1 MSAQTS
7 VATGGA
13 GSSRR
18 LQPTLSQVSVQG
30 SARQG
35 RQCNPSGLAAFTD
48 QFQPVACR
56 RGEIVGVGGFGGL
69 QLEQRPAQPCAIP
82 TLRLVSTISTGRAM
96 GTLENCRPQGRNAIQ
111 GFTRTSRRDN
121 LPGKQDH
128 PEQLLSDFEAAP
140 VDARLKPI
148 LTYARKLTLQP
159 AMMTQA
165 DADAVFAAGW
175 GEAELHD
182 AVLTICLFNFM
193 NRLLEGHG
201 VKGNSALYQARGQ
214 ALRDEGY
221 APLLQALPPVV
232 R

>member
-1 MSAQTS
+1 MAWFSCLPDD
-7 VATGGA
+7 A
-13 GSSRR
+13 GVRHI
-18 LQPTLSQVSVQG
+18 VSINP
-30 SARQG
+30 AAG
-35 RQCNPSGLAAFTD
+35 RALIEFHEAALRNVSGLLPRDKELIAAY
-48 QFQPVACR
+48 VSGLNACQYCY
-56 RGEIVGVGGFGGL
+56 GVHSETTKAFGIDAAL
-69 QLEQRPAQPCAIP
+69 L
-82 TLRLVSTISTGRAM
+82 
-96 GTLENCRPQGRNAIQ
+96 
-111 GFTRTSRRDN
+111 
-121 LPGKQDH
+121 
-128 PEQLLSDFEAAP
+128 EQLLSDFEAAP